1 MFLSRDLRM
10 GGNVQIYLWRS
21 RPSLQPTAVFADGK
35 GNVSSWNKRAKASQN
50 FRRYIT
56 GHWKG
61 RQQASE
67 ILIKGKI
74 SKIVK
79 LC

>member
-10 GGNVQIYLWRS
+10 GENVQIYLRQS

-35 GNVSSWNKRAKASQN
+35 GNVSSWNKRAKARQN
-50 FRRYIT
+50 FRHYIN

-61 RQQASE
+61 RQQAFE

-74 SKIVK
+74 SE
-79 LC
+79 